1 MTIGRATAAVAFAG
15 LLLGGCVSQ
24 SLTGRQ
30 TIAVT
35 VSPDRA
41 VCDVVRTDGWRYGRY
56 EGPTFDLDVRKNGKP
71 LEITCRAPGYRT
83 ETVTLEPSVNRLV
96 AAGSVL
102 SVTTFAYGS
111 TNGNLWLYP
120 ETASIALTRSR

>member
-1 MTIGRATAAVAFAG
+1 MNIGRATAAVVGAF
-15 LLLGGCVSQ
+15 LLGGCVSQ

-30 TIAVT
+30 VIAVT
-35 VSPDRA
+35 VAPDRA
-41 VCDVVRTDGWRYGRY
+41 VCDVARTDGWRYGRY
-56 EGPTFDLDVRKNGKP
+56 QGPAFDLDVRKNGKP
-71 LEITCRAPGYRT
+71 LEITCQARGYNPA
-83 ETVTLEPSVNRLV
+83 TVTLEPSVNRLV

-102 SVTTFAYGS
+102 SVTTFAFGS